1 MNTEQFN
8 RFDELIKDKLS
19 SYEEEPDMD
28 LLPGIHA
35 RKNRFFRMRNLNRLI
50 IALLLVT
57 VGVTGGY
64 LLKQYFAN
72 EGKIEFTP
80 ANLNRPNQ
88 SFMLQPSKAKNVK
101 DKFALTNNSA
111 TSVDKNTHANTQ
123 TGNAI
128 AANSNQNHSNVDEV
142 LHQLHLSKPA
152 SLSVHSEMTP
162 LAISASTL
170 ANQTYTSN
178 DEEKNEAVKHQNK
191 EEETCTAQFDY
202 YTTFDNGY
210 CFLPKQIG
218 SHTKLHW
225 DFGDGKQSRDAK
237 PKHIYQKAGSYVV
250 TLSSTNSKTGCKT
263 ETYQLIRVVKGVD
276 LTASVISGTV
286 FMNAEYATKTK
297 VELLRYDLTSNT
309 YKVYQTAFTNNK
321 GYYELN
327 EIESGNY
334 LIQASGNGSFRS
346 SFYGNTD
353 DISYANV
360 VTIFDNDYKELSG
373 YDIQLKATDAYA
385 SNDLRANQSDTG
397 GKWMIVL
404 DENNNPITTVKLNT
418 NGSIQ
423 TTPNIPSGNYH
434 LVDPETGKMDGSL
447 SIGNGIPKVSLG
459 PPSGGLGD
467 VQLLPEIQLVPNPAT
482 EVVRVNIVNGQMASA
497 EVKIINGY
505 GSTVIAQT
513 VQYSGQPIA
522 FNINSLSVGTY
533 YVVVKQGNST
543 SSSILVKSA
552 DQNK

>member
-1 MNTEQFN
+1 M
-8 RFDELIKDKLS
+8 
-19 SYEEEPDMD
+19 
-28 LLPGIHA
+28 
-35 RKNRFFRMRNLNRLI
+35 
-50 IALLLVT
+50 LVT
-57 VGVTGGY
+57 VSVTGGY

-88 SFMLQPSKAKNVK
+88 SYMLQPKKAKNEK

-111 TSVDKNTHANTQ
+111 NSVDMTMHANKQ

-128 AANSNQNHSNVDEV
+128 APNRNQNHSNINEV

-152 SLSVHSEMTP
+152 TLNVHSEIAS
-162 LAISASTL
+162 LSISSSTIS
-170 ANQTYTSN
+170 NQIN
-178 DEEKNEAVKHQNK
+178 EKNEDEKKESIKNQNK
-191 EEETCTAQFDY
+191 EEETCNAYFDF

-210 CFLPKQIG
+210 YFLPKQYG

-237 PKHIYQKAGSYVV
+237 PKHIFQKAGSYVV

-286 FMNAEYATKTK
+286 FMNAEYAAKTK

-321 GYYELN
+321 GYYEFN

-334 LIQASGNGSFRS
+334 LIQASGNGLFRS

-423 TTPNIPSGNYH
+423 TTPNIPSGNYN
-434 LVDPETGKMDGSL
+434 LVDPETGKIDGSM
-447 SIGNGIPKVSLG
+447 SIGNGTSKVSLG

-467 VQLLPEIQLVPNPAT
+467 IQLLPEIQLVPNPAS
-482 EVVRVNIVNGQMASA
+482 EVVRVNIINGRMASA

-513 VQYSGQPIA
+513 VQYNGQPIP

-533 YVVVKQGNST
+533 YVVVKQGNSS

-552 DQNK
+552 DHNK